1 VVTAPRERDDGA
13 PVLGMVGLGR
23 MGGAMR
29 ERLQARD
36 VAVVGFD
43 RDARVSDVADLGALV
58 RALVPPRVVWLM
70 LPAGTATRGTIE
82 ELVPLLASG
91 DTVVDGSNARWQDT
105 RATAR
110 RLGERGVELVDVGV
124 SGGVWGRDEGYAL
137 MVGGSETAVRR
148 LRPVFDALCPEAG
161 GFSHAGPPGAGHF
174 AKMVHNAIE
183 YGMMQALAEGVELLE
198 VGGPD
203 DVDVVA
209 VLRGWRDGTVIRSW
223 LLDLTV
229 RAMEDTARFER
240 TRAYVDDTGEG
251 RWAVAEAVAT
261 ATPAPVITAALY
273 ARFASRQPD
282 ALAMRVVAA
291 LRDQFGGHGVRT

>member
-1 VVTAPRERDDGA
+1 MVTAPRDRDDGA

-36 VAVVGFD
+36 VAVVGLD
-43 RDARVSDVADLGALV
+43 RDAGVSDVADLAALV

-70 LPAGTATRGTIE
+70 LPAGSATRDTID
-82 ELVPLLASG
+82 ELLPLLAAG
-91 DTVVDGSNARWQDT
+91 DMVVDGSNARWQDT
-105 RATAR
+105 RAAAQR
-110 RLGERGVELVDVGV
+110 SRERGVELVDVGV
-124 SGGVWGRDEGYAL
+124 SGGVWGRDEGYGL

-148 LRPVFDALCPEAG
+148 LRPVFDALRPESG
-161 GFSHAGPPGAGHF
+161 GFSHAGPVGAGHF

-198 VGGPD
+198 AGGPE

-229 RAMEDTARFER
+229 RAMEDTVGFAQ
-240 TRAYVDDTGEG
+240 TRGYVDDTGEG